1 MRRGRYGADNEPP
14 RAPLLCALVIFSI
27 IAGLLHE
34 DFIPQRSAA
43 HTMKLKHVHYIQP
56 RYRGGDLTFSPNP
69 LLNVSIVE
77 PERLVFGQDREFE
90 EGYNQDDDAFKKK
103 RKNYVELSQREIELL
118 NKKEPGEGRDA
129 ALQRDSLE
137 LEFEK
142 LFSAE
147 RRGKWQ
153 IKDKSIRL
161 DRWKARK
168 QAAEHCF
175 QRTNQTAK
183 AYLLFQLASLWVQPR
198 FNLNRIAKQHEKKNN
213 CQRPDEKNKDAS
225 QSSDNEE
232 SNYTPQIEAEEL
244 PNAEKWASSLLNSA
258 LCLLRMGYPLKSI
271 EECNDVIRVLT
282 QISKI
287 ATTHNKGKLE
297 FYHAKALYRKAQF
310 CNTSHLFE
318 NQELYARVVAAS
330 APSGRIDHEIEEE
343 KEERRIEPDVAPR
356 GRGGGHKAETD
367 IDLGVGAESK
377 SKFQAAAAAA
387 VSSRNGINETGKL
400 DDTNDNKNYV
410 LLPPPNAIDSDDSEF
425 AEKRREKEESAGVRK
440 EISQVLNMSLPSS
453 RSTSSSDDAANDRNG
468 HKSSSSVEKASSS
481 TEPDNQRYL
490 YRAFEALEVSQRL
503 MEDPITRR
511 YLPHDAAKKL
521 IGSNQG
527 TKTGSTT
534 TNVVAETPAVTT
546 AAPNSYTER
555 NTTGANMTG
564 SNTAGEVTSNTGA
577 SSQIKSENQ
586 QQDDDDHHQL
596 FDSYYNKWEKL
607 EKDISDDEAPLLTA
621 EEREYR
627 NQLLTQHPRPPHQQ
641 QRRFTLIDDEDQR
654 DTALYPDLFK
664 ERIPS
669 KEEID
674 KMTAAQQPRQ
684 PNSNRRL
691 PYRTAFKEIE
701 EMERREKSTQRETND
716 ASGDDEDDPCT
727 RQQIRDLERQS
738 NKFEPLGSSV
748 DDAWRKVFASS
759 NNTDARASATT
770 NGTKTKNFGSDVFD
784 RYQHLELSDSATDL
798 EFNTIKKECP
808 ESARKG
814 PAREKEA
821 KQADPSHFT
830 TQNLSENEDKYRE
843 LFDRLR
849 KAQNEVQQQRDEE
862 ARKSGKLYIEN

>member
-1 MRRGRYGADNEPP
+1 
-14 RAPLLCALVIFSI
+14 
-27 IAGLLHE
+27 
-34 DFIPQRSAA
+34 
-43 HTMKLKHVHYIQP
+43 
-56 RYRGGDLTFSPNP
+56 
-69 LLNVSIVE
+69 
-77 PERLVFGQDREFE
+77 
-90 EGYNQDDDAFKKK
+90 
-103 RKNYVELSQREIELL
+103 
-118 NKKEPGEGRDA
+118 
-129 ALQRDSLE
+129 
-137 LEFEK
+137 
-142 LFSAE
+142 
-147 RRGKWQ
+147 
-153 IKDKSIRL
+153 
-161 DRWKARK
+161 
-168 QAAEHCF
+168 
-175 QRTNQTAK
+175 
-183 AYLLFQLASLWVQPR
+183 
-198 FNLNRIAKQHEKKNN
+198 
-213 CQRPDEKNKDAS
+213 
-225 QSSDNEE
+225 
-232 SNYTPQIEAEEL
+232 
-244 PNAEKWASSLLNSA
+244 
-258 LCLLRMGYPLKSI
+258 
-271 EECNDVIRVLT
+271 
-282 QISKI
+282 
-287 ATTHNKGKLE
+287 
-297 FYHAKALYRKAQF
+297 
-310 CNTSHLFE
+310 
-318 NQELYARVVAAS
+318 
-330 APSGRIDHEIEEE
+330 
-343 KEERRIEPDVAPR
+343 
-356 GRGGGHKAETD
+356 
-367 IDLGVGAESK
+367 
-377 SKFQAAAAAA
+377 
-387 VSSRNGINETGKL
+387 
-400 DDTNDNKNYV
+400 
-410 LLPPPNAIDSDDSEF
+410 
-425 AEKRREKEESAGVRK
+425 
-440 EISQVLNMSLPSS
+440 MSLPSS

-490 YRAFEALEVSQRL
+490 YRAFEALEGSIGSNDKLFRHVQTIPGPQTPPEIVSQRL

-701 EMERREKSTQRETND
+701 EMERREKSTQRKTND

-784 RYQHLELSDSATDL
+784 RYQHLGERMENCTDRPIDKQMIDQEL
-798 EFNTIKKECP
+798 IIC
-808 ESARKG
+808 
-814 PAREKEA
+814 
-821 KQADPSHFT
+821 
-830 TQNLSENEDKYRE
+830 
-843 LFDRLR
+843 
-849 KAQNEVQQQRDEE
+849 
-862 ARKSGKLYIEN
+862 I